1 MTIQTFIEKFAFA
14 IEVDAGTL
22 SPETEYKELPEWD
35 SLNTLSVIAMAD
47 ADFGVTLTG
56 QAITDASTIADL
68 WDTVSAKRKA

>member
-1 MTIQTFIEKFAFA
+1 MTIQAFIEKFAFA
-14 IEVDAGTL
+14 IELDAATL

-56 QAITDASTIADL
+56 QAITDARTIADL
-68 WDTVSAKRKA
+68 WAVVSAKRKA